1 MSEIKEIPGFY
12 YDEERKR
19 YFKITNGAIPGSS
32 SSSSSS
38 SLSKYHNNSVQAEQ
52 RKKQAAT
59 TKTPKRA
66 GSSKEIIK
74 NPQLLKLPARLQS
87 KFLTPSTS
95 KLTRFTY
102 TPSGLINLKTGSS
115 PVKSD
120 LLQARLS
127 SVPKIEPKH
136 IPLLTPRGFVLEL
149 VKDHLVI
156 SRIGLVSETLET
168 TGYEYHPRAL
178 VLQHAT
184 DGTITESAHDWHVA
198 AGVNVQN
205 VELAAIHDAVWADDT
220 RTDVFHEVLDGCGEV
235 VVVSLYTHF
244 AEGVGNCFV
253 RFNGIDTKK
262 DNPVN
267 HDYSAQFTGFI
278 WSRIRLL
285 PSSTKEQLER
295 AFGLPLCLNMEELDE
310 PSVSEVNE
318 MMMSRESTLRSIAPT
333 SDLMLREAI
342 KAKKL
347 KDFLLAKEI
356 ASLGD
361 DVLIYR
367 CEKYDNPRGARI
379 LDCKISKQDN
389 SFHFLVSTGSLVSFK
404 YNGAGKFTK
413 FKHVQVAKNF
423 PPTSLLCVFD
433 TVRVIR
439 AGSKLTLVDSE
450 GKTRQLEGRYNY
462 MRKMFLIS
470 WRELILVLKDSIVL
484 WNIETNEKETV
495 LKYMNDNDANQQFE
509 MFGSYL
515 VYNVGDTIHFVN
527 VHTNESWSVGL
538 EFRFRRCGYLM
549 NFNLVK
555 IIKLGE
561 INTRLH
567 LGFTFLNTEDMTT
580 IFETYLV

>member
-32 SSSSSS
+32 SSSSS
-38 SLSKYHNNSVQAEQ
+38 LSKYHNNSVQAEQ

-59 TKTPKRA
+59 PKTPKRA

-74 NPQLLKLPARLQS
+74 NPQLFKLPARLRS
-87 KFLTPSTS
+87 RFLTPSTS

-102 TPSGLINLKTGSS
+102 TPTGLINLKTGSS
-115 PVKSD
+115 SVNPD
-120 LLQARLS
+120 LLRARLS
-127 SVPKIEPKH
+127 SVPKVAPKH

-149 VKDHLVI
+149 IKDHLVI

-168 TGYEYHPRAL
+168 TGYEYHPRSL

-184 DGTITESAHDWHVA
+184 DGTITELTHAWHVA

-205 VELAAIHDAVWADDT
+205 VPLAAIHDAVWVDDA
-220 RTDVFHEVLDGCGEV
+220 RMDVFHEVLDGCGEV
-235 VVVSLYTHF
+235 AVVSLYSHF

-253 RFNGIDTKK
+253 RFNGIDTKG
-262 DNPVN
+262 DAPVN
-267 HDYSAQFTGFI
+267 HDYSDRFTGFI
-278 WSRIRLL
+278 RSRIRLL
-285 PSSTKEQLER
+285 SSSTTEQLER
-295 AFGLPLCLNMEELDE
+295 AFGLPLCLNMEELDD
-310 PSVSEVNE
+310 PSVGEVNE
-318 MMMSRESTLRSIAPT
+318 MMMSKGDTLRSIART
-333 SDLMLREAI
+333 NDLMLREAI

-356 ASLGD
+356 ASLGES
-361 DVLIYR
+361 VVIYKY
-367 CEKYDNPRGARI
+367 EKYVNPQGARI
-379 LDCKISKQDN
+379 LDCKISKHDS

-404 YNGAGKFTK
+404 YNGSGRFTR
-413 FKHVQVAKNF
+413 FKHVQLAKNL
-423 PPTSLLCVFD
+423 PPTSLLCVFH

-470 WRELILVLKDSIVL
+470 CRELILVLKDTIVY

-495 LKYMNDNDANQQFE
+495 MKYMNDNDANQQFE

-515 VYNVGDTIHFVN
+515 VYNVGDTIYFVN
-527 VHTNESWSVGL
+527 VHTNESWSVDL

-555 IIKLGE
+555 IVKLGE